1 MKKRQK
7 GESPAQIREQMS
19 GSEISRYEKSI
30 LGCGLWA
37 VVWAGLDC
45 EKKGVGLIM
54 SNF

>member
-19 GSEISRYEKSI
+19 GSEISWYEKSI

-37 VVWAGLDC
+37 VVWAGL
-45 EKKGVGLIM
+45 
-54 SNF
+54 